1 MKHCPHCDGL
11 IQDGAIKCKHCK
23 QFIPKESENIFKN
36 IATEEEEQ
44 KSEDIITQD
53 KYKNTW
59 WKNILQEEKV
69 QVDIGKIVAIS
80 VISVSVFILF
90 VYMLVSFAKTQN
102 IENRTNNNL
111 SPVAVEKPKE
121 TTTKVESQIVNQPQ
135 KTEIKPVEKPKE
147 EKKWI
152 IKKVL
157 QDVNLRS
164 ESTSSS
170 EKIHTIYEWDEVE
183 VLGKTTNSQGY
194 LWYKAKHEWVEWWIS
209 YVGFEKKEEE
219 ISVKQRGEY
228 IDILDLLEDIPINK
242 YVNWY
247 QKWDYYYV
255 VLSQSDK
262 DEPWQCDYQI
272 VSKYQSK
279 NNSLVF
285 IESRITKQKYALA
298 QDAPEYPQKD
308 CRYLWTGPTQA
319 QIVWESVWF

>member
-23 QFIPKESENIFKN
+23 QFIPRGSENIFRN
-36 IATEEEEQ
+36 IAMEEVEQ
-44 KSEDIITQD
+44 KLEDIIIQD
-53 KYKNTW
+53 DYKNKW

-183 VLGKTTNSQGY
+183 VLGKITNSQWY
-194 LWYKAKHEWVEWWIS
+194 LWYKVKHEWVEGWIS

-219 ISVKQRGEY
+219 KKSKNKSEITLDDFYNKTIYGEY
-228 IDILDLLEDIPINK
+228 YEYWPQF
-242 YVNWY
+242 Y
-247 QKWDYYYV
+247 
-255 VLSQSDK
+255 
-262 DEPWQCDYQI
+262 I
-272 VSKYQSK
+272 VTSK
-279 NNSLVF
+279 NNKDLWDCDYRVVTQYKIKTSMKEGILVPA
-285 IESRITKQKYALA
+285 ESRTTTRKYAFT
-298 QDAPEYPQKD
+298 QDMPDVVDKT
-308 CRYLWTGPTQA
+308 CTYLGTGPINA